1 MNINTLTRLIE
12 IKEEL
17 NLIVDSKSESL
28 LESTEQEDLQSEI
41 ERNVID
47 YMKETIE
54 QIEIIIEGIEK
65 GDYEDSNI
73 NDNY

>member
-1 MNINTLTRLIE
+1 MNINTLTQLIE

-17 NLIVDSKSESL
+17 SLIVDSKSESL

>member
-17 NLIVDSKSESL
+17 SLIVDSKSESL